1 MILQK
6 RKVMDRIMKN
16 IKIGRIALN
25 MGWAMLVLCALLI
38 WTAPSYAN
46 GKIIELKQKIADV
59 TLLDQQLHDR
69 YDQVVTIQADL
80 KNQKKN
86 YEAEIS
92 ILAKSLQITSY
103 EDASQQFRIRYN
115 LELLRTINAYLDEL
129 DIKLLFYQS
138 GQNRLQYLKQMAEDD
153 IKMISTIN
161 DMKIEALVTQIS
173 LVVSRYLPEAHVIQ
187 IDVDN
192 IVKPASRTI
201 WNEILGQ
208 S

>member
-6 RKVMDRIMKN
+6 RTVMDSTMKN
-16 IKIGRIALN
+16 IEIEHLTIKT
-25 MGWAMLVLCALLI
+25 GWAMLVLCVLLM
-38 WTAPSYAN
+38 WTAPGYAN
-46 GKIIELKQKIADV
+46 EKISELNQKIADI
-59 TLLDQQLHDR
+59 TLLDKQLHDR
-69 YDQVVTIQADL
+69 YEQVVTIQADL

-86 YEAEIS
+86 YAAEIS
-92 ILAKSLQITSY
+92 ILAKSLQISTY
-103 EDASQQFRIRYN
+103 EEASQQFRIHYN

-138 GQNRLQYLKQMAEDD
+138 GQNRLQYLRQMAEDD
-153 IKMISTIN
+153 IKMISAIN

-192 IVKPASRTI
+192 IVKPTSRTI